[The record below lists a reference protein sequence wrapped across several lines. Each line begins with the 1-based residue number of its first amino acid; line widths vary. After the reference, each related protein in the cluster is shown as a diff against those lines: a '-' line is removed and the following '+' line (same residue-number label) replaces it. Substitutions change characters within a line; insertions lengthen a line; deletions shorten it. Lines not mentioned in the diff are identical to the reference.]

1 MSKAVV
7 TGLGVV
13 APNGL
18 GTEAFWSATLR
29 GQDAIRPIRRFD
41 AGSYPSKL
49 AGEVLDFDVREHLPS
64 RLIPQTDRMTQ
75 FALAAADWAI
85 ADSAVDTTKLSPLEM
100 GVITASAAGG
110 LEFGQREL
118 QNLWGSGPDHVSA
131 YLSFAWFYAVNT
143 GQISIRHDMRG
154 PTGVFVADQAGG
166 LVAIAHA
173 RRVLRDGTALVLTG
187 GMDSTLCPYG
197 VTAQIAGG
205 LLSTREEPARSY
217 LPFDEDATG
226 HVPGEGGAIL
236 VVEDEQRARA
246 RDARTYG
253 EIAGYGSTFDPRP
266 GSGRPPNLR
275 RAIEV
280 ALEDAGLDTADIAVV
295 FADAAGVAPLDRAE
309 AEVLVEMFGPHGVPV
324 TAPKTMIGRLYSG
337 GAPLDVV
344 LALLALR
351 DGVIPPT
358 TRVTPCY
365 DLDVVLGGK
374 PRPFTGSAALVL
386 ARGHGGF
393 NSALVVSSRGREDR

>member
-1 MSKAVV
+1 VTKAVV

-41 AGSYPSKL
+41 PGSYPSKL
-49 AGEVLDFDVREHLPS
+49 AGEVLDFDASEHIPS
-64 RLIPQTDRMTQ
+64 RLLPQTDRMTQ

-85 ADSAVDTTKLSPLEM
+85 ADSAVDTTRLSPLEM

-118 QNLWGSGPDHVSA
+118 QNLWRDGPDYVSA
-131 YLSFAWFYAVNT
+131 YHSFAWFYAVNS
-143 GQISIRHDMRG
+143 GQISIRNDMRG
-154 PTGVFVADQAGG
+154 PTGVFVAEQAGG

-173 RRVLRDGTALVLTG
+173 RRVVRGGTALVLTG
-187 GMDSTLCPYG
+187 GMDSTLCPFG
-197 VTAQIAGG
+197 ITAQIAGG
-205 LLSTREEPARSY
+205 RLSTREEPARVY
-217 LPFDEDATG
+217 LPFDKDATG

-236 VVEDEQRARA
+236 VVEDERRARA

-253 EIAGYGSTFDPRP
+253 EIAGYASTFDPRP
-266 GSGRPPNLR
+266 GSGRPSNLR
-275 RAIEV
+275 RAIEG
-280 ALEDAGLDTADIAVV
+280 ALEDAGMDTADIAVV
-295 FADAAGVAPLDRAE
+295 FADAAGVAPLDRVE

-351 DGVIPPT
+351 EGVIPPT
-358 TRVTPCY
+358 TRVTPGY
-365 DLDVVLGGK
+365 DIDVVCAE
-374 PRPFTGSAALVL
+374 PRPFAGTAALVL
-386 ARGHGGF
+386 ARGHNGF
-393 NSALVVSSRGREDR
+393 NSALVVRSREEEDR

>member
-1 MSKAVV
+1 VTKAVV

-41 AGSYPSKL
+41 PGSYPSKL
-49 AGEVLDFDVREHLPS
+49 AGEVLDFDASEHIPS
-64 RLIPQTDRMTQ
+64 RLLPQTDRMTQ

-85 ADSAVDTTKLSPLEM
+85 ADSAVDTTRLSPLEM
-100 GVITASAAGG
+100 GVITAGAAGG

-118 QNLWGSGPDHVSA
+118 QNLWRDGPDYVSA
-131 YLSFAWFYAVNT
+131 YHSFAWFYAVNS
-143 GQISIRHDMRG
+143 GQISIRNDMRG
-154 PTGVFVADQAGG
+154 PTGVFVAEQAGG

-173 RRVLRDGTALVLTG
+173 RRVVRSGTALVLTG
-187 GMDSTLCPYG
+187 GMDSTLCPFG
-197 VTAQIAGG
+197 ITAQIAGG
-205 LLSTREEPARSY
+205 RLSTREEPARVY

-236 VVEDEQRARA
+236 VVEDERRARA

-253 EIAGYGSTFDPRP
+253 EIAGYASTFDPRP
-266 GSGRPPNLR
+266 GSGRPPTLR
-275 RAIEV
+275 RAIEG
-280 ALEDAGLDTADIAVV
+280 ALEDAGMDTADIAVV
-295 FADAAGVAPLDRAE
+295 FADAAGVAPLDRVE

-351 DGVIPPT
+351 EGVIPPT
-358 TRVTPCY
+358 TRVTPGY
-365 DLDVVLGGK
+365 DIDVVCGE
-374 PRPFTGSAALVL
+374 PRPFAGTAALVL
-386 ARGHGGF
+386 ARGHNGF
-393 NSALVVSSRGREDR
+393 NSALVVRSREKEDR